1 MEGIE
6 DMKKVFILESKG
18 EILGMLTHT
27 EKTYIEFQSEVEEV
41 MKEGNTDF
49 HTVKGILHGE
59 EWIMCYL
66 GMGFFLHM
74 KLNHSFYREVGKEL
88 FVMEQKTKRLWEI

>member
-1 MEGIE
+1 MSAYIKLRNKIKDLEGIE

-49 HTVKGILHGE
+49 HTVKGILTSLYGYE
-59 EWIMCYL
+59 LMEIVA
-66 GMGFFLHM
+66 
-74 KLNHSFYREVGKEL
+74 SAEV
-88 FVMEQKTKRLWEI
+88 TKRKGGF